1 MKFVKSVGQWVEYA
15 FANRLHLSMIAKGQD
30 NHQKIVDV
38 ANKLFYQRGYNQTS
52 FAEIAEVVG
61 IPKGNFYYYF
71 KSKDDL
77 LAAVIDH
84 RIQQITSM
92 LVEWDVQ
99 YKLPKERLHRFISM
113 LLNNEEDLVRYGCPM
128 GSLNVELSKTQPEMQ
143 TKAKEM
149 FAIFVDWLMKQFDE
163 LGRGGEAR
171 ELALHFM
178 ARAQGVSLIAN
189 VYADPVFLR
198 NEVEQINRWIDEL

>member
-1 MKFVKSVGQWVEYA
+1 
-15 FANRLHLSMIAKGQD
+15 MIAKGQD
-30 NHQKIVDV
+30 NRQKIIDV

-52 FAEIAEVVG
+52 FAEIAEAVG

-77 LAAVIDH
+77 LAAVIEH
-84 RIQQITSM
+84 RIQQISSM
-92 LVEWDVQ
+92 LAEWDAQ
-99 YKLPKERLHRFISM
+99 YEQPKERLHRFISM
-113 LLNNEEDLVRYGCPM
+113 LQNNEEDLVRYGCPM

-149 FAIFVDWLMKQFDE
+149 FGVFVDWLMLQFDA
-163 LGRGGEAR
+163 LGHAAEAR

-178 ARAQGVSLIAN
+178 SRAQGVSLITN

>member
-1 MKFVKSVGQWVEYA
+1 
-15 FANRLHLSMIAKGQD
+15 MIAKGQD
-30 NHQKIVDV
+30 NHRKIVDV

-52 FAEIAEVVG
+52 FAEIADAAG

-84 RIQQITSM
+84 RIQQVASM
-92 LVEWDVQ
+92 LVEWDGQ
-99 YKLPKERLHRFISM
+99 YKEPKERLHRFISM

-149 FAIFVDWLMKQFDE
+149 FGVFVDWLMRQFE
-163 LGRGGEAR
+163 AVGQSGEAR

-178 ARAQGVSLIAN
+178 ARAQGVSLITN

-198 NEVEQINRWIDEL
+198 HEVAQINRWIDEL

>member
-1 MKFVKSVGQWVEYA
+1 
-15 FANRLHLSMIAKGQD
+15 MIAKGQD

-52 FAEIAEVVG
+52 FAEIADAAG

-84 RIQQITSM
+84 RIQQVASM
-92 LVEWDVQ
+92 LVEWDGQ
-99 YKLPKERLHRFISM
+99 YKEPKERLHRFISM

-149 FAIFVDWLMKQFDE
+149 FGVFVDWLVRQFE
-163 LGRGGEAR
+163 AVGHGGEAR

-178 ARAQGVSLIAN
+178 ARAQGVSLITN
-189 VYADPVFLR
+189 VYADPAFLR
-198 NEVEQINRWIDEL
+198 HEVAQINRWIDEL

>member
-1 MKFVKSVGQWVEYA
+1 
-15 FANRLHLSMIAKGQD
+15 MIAKGQD

-52 FAEIAEVVG
+52 FAEIAEAVG

-84 RIQQITSM
+84 RIMQMTSM
-92 LVEWDVQ
+92 LAEWDAQ
-99 YKLPKERLHRFISM
+99 YNQPKERLHRFISM
-113 LLNNEEDLVRYGCPM
+113 LLNSEENLVRYGCPM

-143 TKAKEM
+143 AKAKEM
-149 FAIFVDWLMKQFDE
+149 FAVFVDWLKWQFDA
-163 LGRGGEAR
+163 LGHGSEAR

-178 ARAQGVSLIAN
+178 ARAQGVSLITNA
-189 VYADPVFLR
+189 YSDAVFLHH
-198 NEVEQINRWIDEL
+198 EVEQINRWIDEL